1 MTTQHP
7 TLEARGLV
15 VAYDGKVVVDGVDL
29 ALPEGS
35 FTVILGPNASGKST
49 VLRALARVLKPE
61 SGDVLFDG
69 RALSEYGSKELA
81 RRMGL
86 LPQDAIAPEGMRVAD
101 LVSRGRYPH
110 HSALQRWTSADDAA
124 TREALAATN
133 TTDLAERYVD
143 QLSGGQRQR
152 VWVALLLAQQTPVM
166 LLDEPT
172 TFLDIAHQYEL
183 LDLLRAL
190 NQQGKTGDRRAAR
203 PQPGRSLRRQ
213 PRAHEGGPRCRQRQP
228 LRADHGGA
236 GRRGLRHRRDR
247 DSGPRDQDPHGDSSV
262 TSPSAPTVTV
272 EG

>member
-69 RALSEYGSKELA
+69 RALSEYGPKELA

-133 TTDLAERYVD
+133 TADLAERYVD

-190 NQQGKTGDRRAAR
+190 NQQGKTVIAVLHDLNQAAR
-203 PQPGRSLRRQ
+203 YADNLVLMKEGRVVASGNPSELITAERVGEVFGIDAIVTPDPVTRTPMVIRR
-213 PRAHEGGPRCRQRQP
+213 
-228 LRADHGGA
+228 
-236 GRRGLRHRRDR
+236 
-247 DSGPRDQDPHGDSSV
+247 
-262 TSPSAPTVTV
+262 
-272 EG
+272 

>member
-7 TLEARGLV
+7 ALEARGLV

-69 RALSEYGSKELA
+69 RALGEYGSKELA

-110 HSALQRWTSADDAA
+110 HSALQRWTSADDTA
-124 TREALAATN
+124 TRDALAATN
-133 TTDLAERYVD
+133 TADLAERYVD

-183 LDLLRAL
+183 LDLLQAL
-190 NQQGKTGDRRAAR
+190 NQQGKTVIAVLHDLNQAAR
-203 PQPGRSLRRQ
+203 YADNLVLMKEGRVVATGTPAELITAERVGEVFGIDAIVTPDPVTTTPMVVRR
-213 PRAHEGGPRCRQRQP
+213 
-228 LRADHGGA
+228 
-236 GRRGLRHRRDR
+236 
-247 DSGPRDQDPHGDSSV
+247 
-262 TSPSAPTVTV
+262 
-272 EG
+272 

>member
-1 MTTQHP
+1 MTTPHP
-7 TLEARGLV
+7 ALEARGLV

-69 RALSEYGSKELA
+69 RALGEYRSKELA

-110 HSALQRWTSADDAA
+110 HSALQRWTSADDTA

-133 TTDLAERYVD
+133 TADLAERYVD

-183 LDLLRAL
+183 LDLLRDL
-190 NQQGKTGDRRAAR
+190 NTQGKTVIAVLHDLNQAAR
-203 PQPGRSLRRQ
+203 YADNLVLMKEGHVIATGTPSELITAERVGDVFGIDAVVTPDPVTGTPMVVRR
-213 PRAHEGGPRCRQRQP
+213 
-228 LRADHGGA
+228 
-236 GRRGLRHRRDR
+236 
-247 DSGPRDQDPHGDSSV
+247 
-262 TSPSAPTVTV
+262 
-272 EG
+272 

>member
-69 RALSEYGSKELA
+69 RALSKYGSKELA

-101 LVSRGRYPH
+101 LISRGRYPH

-133 TTDLAERYVD
+133 TADLAERYVD

-190 NQQGKTGDRRAAR
+190 NQQGKTVIAVLHDLNQAAR
-203 PQPGRSLRRQ
+203 YADNLVLMKEGRVVASGNPSELITAERVGEVFGIDAIVTPDPVTRTPMVIRR
-213 PRAHEGGPRCRQRQP
+213 
-228 LRADHGGA
+228 
-236 GRRGLRHRRDR
+236 
-247 DSGPRDQDPHGDSSV
+247 
-262 TSPSAPTVTV
+262 
-272 EG
+272 

>member
-1 MTTQHP
+1 MTTPHP
-7 TLEARGLV
+7 ALEARGLV

-35 FTVILGPNASGKST
+35 FTVILGPNASGTST

-69 RALSEYGSKELA
+69 RALGEYGSKELA

-110 HSALQRWTSADDAA
+110 HSALQRWTSTDDTA

-183 LDLLRAL
+183 LDLLRDL
-190 NQQGKTGDRRAAR
+190 NTQGKTVIAVLHDLNQAAR
-203 PQPGRSLRRQ
+203 YADNLVLMKEGHVIATGTPSELITAERVGDVFGIDAVVTPDPVTGTPMVVRR
-213 PRAHEGGPRCRQRQP
+213 
-228 LRADHGGA
+228 
-236 GRRGLRHRRDR
+236 
-247 DSGPRDQDPHGDSSV
+247 
-262 TSPSAPTVTV
+262 
-272 EG
+272 

>member
-1 MTTQHP
+1 
-7 TLEARGLV
+7 
-15 VAYDGKVVVDGVDL
+15 
-29 ALPEGS
+29 
-35 FTVILGPNASGKST
+35 
-49 VLRALARVLKPE
+49 
-61 SGDVLFDG
+61 
-69 RALSEYGSKELA
+69 
-81 RRMGL
+81 MGL

-133 TTDLAERYVD
+133 TADLAERYVD

-190 NQQGKTGDRRAAR
+190 NQQGKTVIAVLHDLNQAAR
-203 PQPGRSLRRQ
+203 YATHLIVMKDGAVVAADRPAQVLTEELV
-213 PRAHEGGPRCRQRQP
+213 HEVFELNCLVIDDPASGTP
-228 LRADHGGA
+228 LI
-236 GRRGLRHRRDR
+236 
-247 DSGPRDQDPHGDSSV
+247 V
-262 TSPSAPTVTV
+262 PTDG
-272 EG
+272 EWR

>member
-81 RRMGL
+81 RRLGL

-133 TTDLAERYVD
+133 TADLAERYVD

-190 NQQGKTGDRRAAR
+190 NQQGKTVIAVLHDLNQAAR
-203 PQPGRSLRRQ
+203 YADNLVLMKEGRIVASGNPSELITAERVGEVFGIDAIVTPDPVTRTPMVIRR
-213 PRAHEGGPRCRQRQP
+213 
-228 LRADHGGA
+228 
-236 GRRGLRHRRDR
+236 
-247 DSGPRDQDPHGDSSV
+247 
-262 TSPSAPTVTV
+262 
-272 EG
+272 

>member
-1 MTTQHP
+1 MTTPHP
-7 TLEARGLV
+7 ALEARGLV

-49 VLRALARVLKPE
+49 VLRTLARVLKPE

-69 RALSEYGSKELA
+69 RALGEYGSKELA

-101 LVSRGRYPH
+101 LVLRGRYPH
-110 HSALQRWTSADDAA
+110 HSALQRWTAADDTA
-124 TREALAATN
+124 TREALAATD

-183 LDLLRAL
+183 LDLLRDL
-190 NQQGKTGDRRAAR
+190 NAQGKTVIAVLHDLNQAAR
-203 PQPGRSLRRQ
+203 YADNLVLMKEGHVVATGAPSELITAERVGDVFGIDAVVTPDPVTGTPMVVRR
-213 PRAHEGGPRCRQRQP
+213 
-228 LRADHGGA
+228 
-236 GRRGLRHRRDR
+236 
-247 DSGPRDQDPHGDSSV
+247 
-262 TSPSAPTVTV
+262 
-272 EG
+272 

>member
-1 MTTQHP
+1 MTTPHP
-7 TLEARGLV
+7 ALEARGLV

-35 FTVILGPNASGKST
+35 FTVVLGPNASGKST

-69 RALSEYGSKELA
+69 RALGEYGSKELA

-110 HSALQRWTSADDAA
+110 HSALQRWTSADDDA
-124 TREALAATN
+124 TRDALAATN
-133 TTDLAERYVD
+133 TADLAERYVD

-183 LDLLRAL
+183 LDLLRDL
-190 NQQGKTGDRRAAR
+190 NGQGKTVIAVLHDLNQAAR
-203 PQPGRSLRRQ
+203 YADNLVLMKEGRVVATGAPSDLLTAERVGDVFGIDAVVAPDPVTGTPMVVRR
-213 PRAHEGGPRCRQRQP
+213 
-228 LRADHGGA
+228 
-236 GRRGLRHRRDR
+236 
-247 DSGPRDQDPHGDSSV
+247 
-262 TSPSAPTVTV
+262 
-272 EG
+272 

>member
-7 TLEARGLV
+7 ALEARGLV
-15 VAYDGKVVVDGVDL
+15 VAYDGKLVVDGVDL

-69 RALSEYGSKELA
+69 RALGEYGSKELA

-110 HSALQRWTSADDAA
+110 HSALQRWTSADDTA
-124 TREALAATN
+124 TRDALAATN
-133 TTDLAERYVD
+133 TADLAERYVD

-183 LDLLRAL
+183 LDLLREL
-190 NQQGKTGDRRAAR
+190 NEQGKTVIAVLHDLNQAAR
-203 PQPGRSLRRQ
+203 YADNLVLLKEGRVVATGTPSELITAERVGDVFGIDAVVTPDPVTGTPMVVRR
-213 PRAHEGGPRCRQRQP
+213 
-228 LRADHGGA
+228 
-236 GRRGLRHRRDR
+236 
-247 DSGPRDQDPHGDSSV
+247 
-262 TSPSAPTVTV
+262 
-272 EG
+272 

>member
-1 MTTQHP
+1 MVRQQP
-7 TLEARGLV
+7 VLEARDLV
-15 VAYDGKVVVDGVDL
+15 VAYDTTVVVDGVDL
-29 ALPEGS
+29 SLAPGS

-49 VLRALARVLKPE
+49 ALRALARVLRPA

-69 RALSEYGSKELA
+69 RALGDYGSKELA

-110 HSALQRWTSADDAA
+110 HTALQRWTAADDAA
-124 TREALAATN
+124 TLGALTATN
-133 TTDLAERYVD
+133 TADLAERYVD

-190 NQQGKTGDRRAAR
+190 NQQGKTVIAVLHDLNQAAR
-203 PQPGRSLRRQ
+203 YADNLVLMKQGRVV
-213 PRAHEGGPRCRQRQP
+213 ATG
-228 LRADHGGA
+228 
-236 GRRGLRHRRDR
+236 
-247 DSGPRDQDPHGDSSV
+247 
-262 TSPSAPTVTV
+262 SPSQLITPERVGEVFGIDAVVVDDPVTGTPMV
-272 EG
+272 VRR

>member
-7 TLEARGLV
+7 ALETRGLV

-29 ALPEGS
+29 VLPQGS

-49 VLRALARVLKPE
+49 VLRSLARVLKPE

-69 RALSEYGSKELA
+69 RALGEYGSKELA
-81 RRMGL
+81 RKMGL

-110 HSALQRWTSADDAA
+110 HSALQRWTSTDDEA
-124 TREALAATN
+124 TRDALSATN
-133 TTDLAERYVD
+133 TTELAERYVD

-183 LDLLRAL
+183 LDLLRTL
-190 NQQGKTGDRRAAR
+190 NRQGKTVIAVLHDLNQAAR
-203 PQPGRSLRRQ
+203 YADNLVLMKEGRVVATGTPSELITAERVGDVFGIDALVTPDPVTGTPMVVRR
-213 PRAHEGGPRCRQRQP
+213 
-228 LRADHGGA
+228 
-236 GRRGLRHRRDR
+236 
-247 DSGPRDQDPHGDSSV
+247 
-262 TSPSAPTVTV
+262 
-272 EG
+272 

>member
-81 RRMGL
+81 RRLGL

-133 TTDLAERYVD
+133 TADLAERYVD

-190 NQQGKTGDRRAAR
+190 NQQGKTVIAVLHDLNQAAR
-203 PQPGRSLRRQ
+203 YADNLVLMKEGRVVASGNPSELITAERVGEVFGIDAIVTPDPVTRTPMVIRR
-213 PRAHEGGPRCRQRQP
+213 
-228 LRADHGGA
+228 
-236 GRRGLRHRRDR
+236 
-247 DSGPRDQDPHGDSSV
+247 
-262 TSPSAPTVTV
+262 
-272 EG
+272 

>member
-7 TLEARGLV
+7 ALEARGLV

-69 RALSEYGSKELA
+69 RALGEYGSKELA

-110 HSALQRWTSADDAA
+110 HSALQRWTSADDSA

-133 TTDLAERYVD
+133 TADLAERYVD

-183 LDLLRAL
+183 LDLLREL
-190 NQQGKTGDRRAAR
+190 NEQGKTVIAVLHDLNQAAR
-203 PQPGRSLRRQ
+203 YADNLVLMKEGRVVATGTPSELITAERVGDVFGIDAVVTPDPVTGTPMVVRR
-213 PRAHEGGPRCRQRQP
+213 
-228 LRADHGGA
+228 
-236 GRRGLRHRRDR
+236 
-247 DSGPRDQDPHGDSSV
+247 
-262 TSPSAPTVTV
+262 
-272 EG
+272 

>member
-81 RRMGL
+81 RRLGL

-190 NQQGKTGDRRAAR
+190 NQQGKTVIAVLHDLNQAAR
-203 PQPGRSLRRQ
+203 YADNLVLMKEGRVVASGNPSELITAERVGEVFGIDAIVTPDPVTRTPMVIRR
-213 PRAHEGGPRCRQRQP
+213 
-228 LRADHGGA
+228 
-236 GRRGLRHRRDR
+236 
-247 DSGPRDQDPHGDSSV
+247 
-262 TSPSAPTVTV
+262 
-272 EG
+272 

>member
-152 VWVALLLAQQTPVM
+152 VWVSLLLAQQTPVM

-190 NQQGKTGDRRAAR
+190 NQQGKTVIAVLHDLNQAAR
-203 PQPGRSLRRQ
+203 YADNLVLMKEGRVVASGNPSELITAERVGEVFGIDAIVTPDPVTRTPMVIRR
-213 PRAHEGGPRCRQRQP
+213 
-228 LRADHGGA
+228 
-236 GRRGLRHRRDR
+236 
-247 DSGPRDQDPHGDSSV
+247 
-262 TSPSAPTVTV
+262 
-272 EG
+272 

>member
-101 LVSRGRYPH
+101 LVSHGRYPH

-133 TTDLAERYVD
+133 TADLAERYVD

-190 NQQGKTGDRRAAR
+190 NQQGKTVIAVLHDLNQAAR
-203 PQPGRSLRRQ
+203 YADNLVLMKEGRVVASGNPSELITAERVGEVFGIDAIVTPDPVTRTPMVIRR
-213 PRAHEGGPRCRQRQP
+213 
-228 LRADHGGA
+228 
-236 GRRGLRHRRDR
+236 
-247 DSGPRDQDPHGDSSV
+247 
-262 TSPSAPTVTV
+262 
-272 EG
+272 

>member
-1 MTTQHP
+1 MTTPHP
-7 TLEARGLV
+7 ALEARGLV

-69 RALSEYGSKELA
+69 RALGEYGSKELA

-110 HSALQRWTSADDAA
+110 HSALQRWTSADDTA

-133 TTDLAERYVD
+133 TADLAERYVD

-183 LDLLRAL
+183 LDLLRDL
-190 NQQGKTGDRRAAR
+190 NTQGKTVIAVLHDLNQAAR
-203 PQPGRSLRRQ
+203 YADNLVLMKEGHVIATGTPSELITAERVGDVFGIDAVVTPDPVTGTPMVVRR
-213 PRAHEGGPRCRQRQP
+213 
-228 LRADHGGA
+228 
-236 GRRGLRHRRDR
+236 
-247 DSGPRDQDPHGDSSV
+247 
-262 TSPSAPTVTV
+262 
-272 EG
+272 

>member
-1 MTTQHP
+1 MTLPHP
-7 TLEARGLV
+7 ALESRGLV

-133 TTDLAERYVD
+133 TADLAERYVD

-190 NQQGKTGDRRAAR
+190 NQQGKTVIAVLHDLNQAAR
-203 PQPGRSLRRQ
+203 YADNLVLMKEGRVVASGNPSELITAERVGEVFGIDAIVTPDPVTRTPMVIRR
-213 PRAHEGGPRCRQRQP
+213 
-228 LRADHGGA
+228 
-236 GRRGLRHRRDR
+236 
-247 DSGPRDQDPHGDSSV
+247 
-262 TSPSAPTVTV
+262 
-272 EG
+272 

>member
-1 MTTQHP
+1 MNAQHP
-7 TLEARGLV
+7 ALEARGLV

-35 FTVILGPNASGKST
+35 FTVVLGPNASGKST

-69 RALSEYGSKELA
+69 RALGEYGSKELA

-110 HSALQRWTSADDAA
+110 HSALQRWTSADDDA
-124 TREALAATN
+124 TRDALAATN
-133 TTDLAERYVD
+133 TSDLAERYVD

-183 LDLLRAL
+183 LDLLRDL
-190 NQQGKTGDRRAAR
+190 NAQGKTVIAVLHDLNQAAR
-203 PQPGRSLRRQ
+203 YADNLVLMKEGRVV
-213 PRAHEGGPRCRQRQP
+213 ATG
-228 LRADHGGA
+228 
-236 GRRGLRHRRDR
+236 
-247 DSGPRDQDPHGDSSV
+247 
-262 TSPSAPTVTV
+262 TPSALITAERVGDVFGIDAVVTPDPV
-272 EG
+272 TGTPMVVRR

>member
-1 MTTQHP
+1 MTTPHP
-7 TLEARGLV
+7 ALEARGLV
-15 VAYDGKVVVDGVDL
+15 VAYDGKVVVGGVDL

-69 RALSEYGSKELA
+69 RALGEYGSKELA

-183 LDLLRAL
+183 LDLLRDL
-190 NQQGKTGDRRAAR
+190 NAQGKTVIAVLHDLNQAAR
-203 PQPGRSLRRQ
+203 YADNLVLMKEGRVIATGTPSELITAERVGDVFGIDAVVTPDPVTGTPMVVRR
-213 PRAHEGGPRCRQRQP
+213 
-228 LRADHGGA
+228 
-236 GRRGLRHRRDR
+236 
-247 DSGPRDQDPHGDSSV
+247 
-262 TSPSAPTVTV
+262 
-272 EG
+272 

>member
-15 VAYDGKVVVDGVDL
+15 VAYDGKVVVNGVDL

-133 TTDLAERYVD
+133 TADLAERYVD

-190 NQQGKTGDRRAAR
+190 NQQGKTVIAVLHDLNQAAR
-203 PQPGRSLRRQ
+203 YADNLVLMKEGRIVASGNPSELITAERVGEVFGIDAIVTPDPVTRTPMVIRR
-213 PRAHEGGPRCRQRQP
+213 
-228 LRADHGGA
+228 
-236 GRRGLRHRRDR
+236 
-247 DSGPRDQDPHGDSSV
+247 
-262 TSPSAPTVTV
+262 
-272 EG
+272 

>member
-7 TLEARGLV
+7 ALEARGLV

-29 ALPEGS
+29 ALSEGS

-69 RALSEYGSKELA
+69 RALGEYGSKELA

-110 HSALQRWTSADDAA
+110 HSALQRWTSADDTA

-133 TTDLAERYVD
+133 TVDLAERYVD

-183 LDLLRAL
+183 LDLLREL
-190 NQQGKTGDRRAAR
+190 NEQGKTVIAVLHDLNQAAR
-203 PQPGRSLRRQ
+203 YADNLVLMKEGRVVATGTPSELITAERVGDVFGIDAVVTPDPVTGTPMVVRR
-213 PRAHEGGPRCRQRQP
+213 
-228 LRADHGGA
+228 
-236 GRRGLRHRRDR
+236 
-247 DSGPRDQDPHGDSSV
+247 
-262 TSPSAPTVTV
+262 
-272 EG
+272 

>member
-7 TLEARGLV
+7 ALETRGLV

-133 TTDLAERYVD
+133 TADLAERYVD

-190 NQQGKTGDRRAAR
+190 NQQGKTVIAVLHDLNQAAR
-203 PQPGRSLRRQ
+203 YADNLVLMKEGRVVASGNPSELITAERVGEVFGIDAIVTPDPVTRTPMVIRR
-213 PRAHEGGPRCRQRQP
+213 
-228 LRADHGGA
+228 
-236 GRRGLRHRRDR
+236 
-247 DSGPRDQDPHGDSSV
+247 
-262 TSPSAPTVTV
+262 
-272 EG
+272 